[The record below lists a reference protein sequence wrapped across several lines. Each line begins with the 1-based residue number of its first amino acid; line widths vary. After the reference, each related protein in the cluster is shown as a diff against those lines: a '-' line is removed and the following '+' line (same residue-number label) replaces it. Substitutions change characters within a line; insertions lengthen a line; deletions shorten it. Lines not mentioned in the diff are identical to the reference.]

1 MESRDW
7 SSDVCS
13 SDLSFSREHASSIVQ
28 SVERRTVNPYVT
40 GSSPVRG
47 AKFKKPAFEQ
57 AFCFSVYHLSSVDKH
72 RRVVCFAYPDAD
84 APQRVTSAFI
94 SRFPRHR
101 LTERRLVEGAQLTR
115 VHVISLGAQQ
125 VNRPDA
131 YLQMLGDS
139 ADRKSTRLNSSHE
152 IPSRMPSSA

>member
-1 MESRDW
+1 M
-7 SSDVCS
+7 
-13 SDLSFSREHASSIVQ
+13 AKAI
-28 SVERRTVNPYVT
+28 
-40 GSSPVRG
+40 PVRG

-57 AFCFSVYHLSSVDKH
+57 AFCFSVYRLSSVDKH

-94 SRFPRHR
+94 SRFPHHRR

-139 ADRKSTRLNSSHE
+139 ALVKAVSLAR
-152 IPSRMPSSA
+152 